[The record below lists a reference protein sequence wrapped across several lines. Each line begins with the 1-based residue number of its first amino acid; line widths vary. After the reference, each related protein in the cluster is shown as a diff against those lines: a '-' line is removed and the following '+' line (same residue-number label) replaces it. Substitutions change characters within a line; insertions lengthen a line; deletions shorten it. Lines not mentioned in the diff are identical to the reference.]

1 MSVKILVVGSLNVD
15 QIAYCPRLPL
25 PGETILGEKYETG
38 LGGKGAN
45 QAAQAALL
53 SSPGEVVLFGAV
65 GNDKNGIWYLEEL
78 AKTGVDCSKIKTKES
93 STGVAP
99 ITVSMENGENSIV
112 VVPGANMLFTEED
125 LDEKSFEGIK
135 IVVCQN
141 EIPVCT
147 TRKALELGRLSGA
160 QTIYSPAP
168 CPKREDF
175 ETFCEKIDYLIA
187 NETEALQLSGSE
199 NISEAVEALQKK
211 YKIKNVIVTLGS
223 DGFAFKKYFF
233 SKNCK
238 IKSF

>member
-99 ITVSMENGENSIV
+99 MCDSYIHRFDSS
-112 VVPGANMLFTEED
+112 
-125 LDEKSFEGIK
+125 
-135 IVVCQN
+135 
-141 EIPVCT
+141 
-147 TRKALELGRLSGA
+147 
-160 QTIYSPAP
+160 
-168 CPKREDF
+168 
-175 ETFCEKIDYLIA
+175 
-187 NETEALQLSGSE
+187 
-199 NISEAVEALQKK
+199 
-211 YKIKNVIVTLGS
+211 
-223 DGFAFKKYFF
+223 
-233 SKNCK
+233 SKN
-238 IKSF
+238 